1 MTSCAPSGA
10 TPPRRTNRSNTLHA
24 RCFLINRSFL
34 ASKCAW
40 ILCVSLGKWVHG
52 DEACKQRAAESF
64 IALAMAVCLTFVL
77 SFSFILQSAL
87 RASFARSRDLIL
99 FRHQH
104 PESILRISWKWAK
117 CFACALVR
125 TSVYAQLSNMKD
137 RANFQVKSTN
147 VRFLLRLTQNLS
159 KKVSFSSGA
168 GPFCPHFR
176 VLTPP
181 KIPLFS
187 PVMRGGR
194 EGLQQGFRMWVFL
207 GDKTGESIGIAWDNM
222 PDKSRKRQ
230 TNERP
235 SSSLGIDG
243 FRACFSAW

>member
-1 MTSCAPSGA
+1 MK
-10 TPPRRTNRSNTLHA
+10 
-24 RCFLINRSFL
+24 L
-34 ASKCAW
+34 ASKER
-40 ILCVSLGKWVHG
+40 WVFHCSG
-52 DEACKQRAAESF
+52 DGSMSYVRA
-64 IALAMAVCLTFVL
+64 
-77 SFSFILQSAL
+77 
-87 RASFARSRDLIL
+87 LISI
-99 FRHQH
+99 RVM
-104 PESILRISWKWAK
+104 SILRSDARSDSVQ
-117 CFACALVR
+117 AS
-125 TSVYAQLSNMKD
+125 TSGINTPNFLKMSKVFRMCSCSSKRVCQLSNMKD
-137 RANFQVKSTN
+137 RANFRINRSN

-222 PDKSRKRQ
+222 PDKRRKRQ
-230 TNERP
+230 TNERQ

-243 FRACFSAW
+243 FRTCFSAW

>member
-52 DEACKQRAAESF
+52 DEACKQRALSLSLLWRWQYVLRSCSHF
-64 IALAMAVCLTFVL
+64 IHSPIRVT
-77 SFSFILQSAL
+77 SILCSV
-87 RASFARSRDLIL
+87 ARSDSVQASTSGINAPNFLKMSKV
-99 FRHQH
+99 FRMC
-104 PESILRISWKWAK
+104 SCSNK
-117 CFACALVR
+117 CVC
-125 TSVYAQLSNMKD
+125 QLSNMKD
-137 RANFQVKSTN
+137 RANFQVNRSN

-222 PDKSRKRQ
+222 TDKSRKRQ

>member
-1 MTSCAPSGA
+1 
-10 TPPRRTNRSNTLHA
+10 
-24 RCFLINRSFL
+24 
-34 ASKCAW
+34 
-40 ILCVSLGKWVHG
+40 
-52 DEACKQRAAESF
+52 
-64 IALAMAVCLTFVL
+64 MAVCLTFVL
-77 SFSFILQSAL
+77 SFYSFSNPRYEHPLLGRAIWFCSGINIWNQRSEFLENKQSVPHVLLFEQACMPTVQHE
-87 RASFARSRDLIL
+87 RSRE
-99 FRHQH
+99 FSSQ
-104 PESILRISWKWAK
+104 SIK
-117 CFACALVR
+117 C
-125 TSVYAQLSNMKD
+125 S
-137 RANFQVKSTN
+137 
-147 VRFLLRLTQNLS
+147 FLLRLTQNLS

>member
-1 MTSCAPSGA
+1 MSYVRA
-10 TPPRRTNRSNTLHA
+10 
-24 RCFLINRSFL
+24 LISIR
-34 ASKCAW
+34 
-40 ILCVSLGKWVHG
+40 V
-52 DEACKQRAAESF
+52 
-64 IALAMAVCLTFVL
+64 M
-77 SFSFILQSAL
+77 
-87 RASFARSRDLIL
+87 
-99 FRHQH
+99 
-104 PESILRISWKWAK
+104 SILRSDARSDSVQ
-117 CFACALVR
+117 AS
-125 TSVYAQLSNMKD
+125 TSGINTPNFLKMSKVFRMCSFSSKRVCQLSNMKD
-137 RANFQVKSTN
+137 RANFRINRSN

-222 PDKSRKRQ
+222 PDKRRKRQ
-230 TNERP
+230 TNERQ

-243 FRACFSAW
+243 FRTCFSA

>member
-1 MTSCAPSGA
+1 MK
-10 TPPRRTNRSNTLHA
+10 
-24 RCFLINRSFL
+24 L
-34 ASKCAW
+34 ASKER
-40 ILCVSLGKWVHG
+40 WVFHCSG
-52 DEACKQRAAESF
+52 DGSMSYVRA
-64 IALAMAVCLTFVL
+64 
-77 SFSFILQSAL
+77 
-87 RASFARSRDLIL
+87 LISI
-99 FRHQH
+99 RVM
-104 PESILRISWKWAK
+104 SILRSDARSDSVQ
-117 CFACALVR
+117 AS
-125 TSVYAQLSNMKD
+125 TSGINTPNFLKMSKVFRMCSCSRKRVCQLSNMKD
-137 RANFQVKSTN
+137 RANFRINRSN

-222 PDKSRKRQ
+222 PDKRRKRQ
-230 TNERP
+230 TNERQ

-243 FRACFSAW
+243 FRTCFSAW

>member
-52 DEACKQRAAESF
+52 DEACKQRALSLSLLWRWQYVLRSCSHFNPRYEHPSLGCAIWFCSGINIWNQHSEFLENEQSVPHVLLFEQACMPTVQHERSREFSNQSIKCSF
-64 IALAMAVCLTFVL
+64 FAQINPKFVKK
-77 SFSFILQSAL
+77 SFILFWSW
-87 RASFARSRDLIL
+87 
-99 FRHQH
+99 
-104 PESILRISWKWAK
+104 SIL
-117 CFACALVR
+117 
-125 TSVYAQLSNMKD
+125 
-137 RANFQVKSTN
+137 
-147 VRFLLRLTQNLS
+147 
-159 KKVSFSSGA
+159 
-168 GPFCPHFR
+168 PPHFR

-222 PDKSRKRQ
+222 PDKRRKRQ
-230 TNERP
+230 TNERQ

-243 FRACFSAW
+243 FRTCFSAW

>member
-1 MTSCAPSGA
+1 MSYVRA
-10 TPPRRTNRSNTLHA
+10 
-24 RCFLINRSFL
+24 LISIR
-34 ASKCAW
+34 
-40 ILCVSLGKWVHG
+40 V
-52 DEACKQRAAESF
+52 
-64 IALAMAVCLTFVL
+64 M
-77 SFSFILQSAL
+77 
-87 RASFARSRDLIL
+87 
-99 FRHQH
+99 
-104 PESILRISWKWAK
+104 SILRSDARSDS
-117 CFACALVR
+117 VQ
-125 TSVYAQLSNMKD
+125 TSTSGINTPNFLKMSKVFRMCSCSSKRVCQLSNMKD
-137 RANFQVKSTN
+137 RANFRINRSN

-222 PDKSRKRQ
+222 PDKRRKRQ
-230 TNERP
+230 TNERQ

-243 FRACFSAW
+243 FRTCFSA

>member
-10 TPPRRTNRSNTLHA
+10 TPPRRTNRSNILHA

-52 DEACKQRAAESF
+52 DEACKQRALSLSLLWRWQYVLRSCSHF
-64 IALAMAVCLTFVL
+64 IHSPIRVT
-77 SFSFILQSAL
+77 SILCSV
-87 RASFARSRDLIL
+87 ARSDSVQASTSGINAPNFLKISKV
-99 FRHQH
+99 FRMC
-104 PESILRISWKWAK
+104 SCSNKRV
-117 CFACALVR
+117 C
-125 TSVYAQLSNMKD
+125 QLSNMKD
-137 RANFQVKSTN
+137 RANFQVNRSN

-207 GDKTGESIGIAWDNM
+207 GDKTGESIGI
-222 PDKSRKRQ
+222 
-230 TNERP
+230 E
-235 SSSLGIDG
+235 
-243 FRACFSAW
+243 

>member
-1 MTSCAPSGA
+1 MISCAPSGA
-10 TPPRRTNRSNTLHA
+10 TPPRRTNRSNALHA

-40 ILCVSLGKWVHG
+40 VLCVSLGKWVHG
-52 DEACKQRAAESF
+52 DEACKQRALESF
-64 IALAMAVCLTFVL
+64 IALAITVCLTFVL
-77 SFSFILQSAL
+77 SFYSFSNPRYEHPLL
-87 RASFARSRDLIL
+87 GRAISSFQASTSGINAPNFLKMSKV
-99 FRHQH
+99 FRMC
-104 PESILRISWKWAK
+104 SCSNKRV
-117 CFACALVR
+117 C
-125 TSVYAQLSNMKD
+125 QLSNMKD
-137 RANFQVKSTN
+137 RANFRINRSN
-147 VRFLLRLTQNLS
+147 VRFLLRLTQNFS

-207 GDKTGESIGIAWDNM
+207 GDKTGESIGI
-222 PDKSRKRQ
+222 S
-230 TNERP
+230 
-235 SSSLGIDG
+235 
-243 FRACFSAW
+243 

>member
-1 MTSCAPSGA
+1 MK
-10 TPPRRTNRSNTLHA
+10 
-24 RCFLINRSFL
+24 L
-34 ASKCAW
+34 ASKERWVFHCSGDGSMSYVRVLIFIHSSIRVMS
-40 ILCVSLGKWVHG
+40 ILCSVARYDSVQASTSGINTPNFLKMSEVFRM
-52 DEACKQRAAESF
+52 CSCSNKR
-64 IALAMAVCLTFVL
+64 VC
-77 SFSFILQSAL
+77 
-87 RASFARSRDLIL
+87 
-99 FRHQH
+99 
-104 PESILRISWKWAK
+104 
-117 CFACALVR
+117 
-125 TSVYAQLSNMKD
+125 QLSNIKD
-137 RANFQVKSTN
+137 RANFRINRSN

-159 KKVSFSSGA
+159 KKVSSSSGA

-222 PDKSRKRQ
+222 PDKRRKRQ
-230 TNERP
+230 TNKRP

>member
-1 MTSCAPSGA
+1 MK
-10 TPPRRTNRSNTLHA
+10 
-24 RCFLINRSFL
+24 L
-34 ASKCAW
+34 ASKER
-40 ILCVSLGKWVHG
+40 WVFHCSG
-52 DEACKQRAAESF
+52 DGSMSYVRA
-64 IALAMAVCLTFVL
+64 
-77 SFSFILQSAL
+77 
-87 RASFARSRDLIL
+87 LISI
-99 FRHQH
+99 RVM
-104 PESILRISWKWAK
+104 SILRSDARSDSVQ
-117 CFACALVR
+117 AS
-125 TSVYAQLSNMKD
+125 TSGINTPNFLKMSKVFRIHVCSNKRVCQLSNMKD
-137 RANFQVKSTN
+137 RANFQVNRSN

>member
-1 MTSCAPSGA
+1 MK
-10 TPPRRTNRSNTLHA
+10 
-24 RCFLINRSFL
+24 L
-34 ASKCAW
+34 ASKERRVFHC
-40 ILCVSLGKWVHG
+40 SG
-52 DEACKQRAAESF
+52 DGSMSYVRA
-64 IALAMAVCLTFVL
+64 
-77 SFSFILQSAL
+77 
-87 RASFARSRDLIL
+87 LISI
-99 FRHQH
+99 RVM
-104 PESILRISWKWAK
+104 SILRSDARSDSVQ
-117 CFACALVR
+117 AS
-125 TSVYAQLSNMKD
+125 TSGINTPNFLKMSKVFRMCSCSSKRVCQLSNMKD
-137 RANFQVKSTN
+137 RANFRINRSN

-222 PDKSRKRQ
+222 PDKRRKRQ
-230 TNERP
+230 TNERQ

-243 FRACFSAW
+243 FRTCFSA

>member
-1 MTSCAPSGA
+1 MK
-10 TPPRRTNRSNTLHA
+10 
-24 RCFLINRSFL
+24 L
-34 ASKCAW
+34 ASKER
-40 ILCVSLGKWVHG
+40 WVFHCSG
-52 DEACKQRAAESF
+52 DGSMSYVRA
-64 IALAMAVCLTFVL
+64 
-77 SFSFILQSAL
+77 
-87 RASFARSRDLIL
+87 LISI
-99 FRHQH
+99 RVM
-104 PESILRISWKWAK
+104 SILRSDARSDSVQASTSGINTPNFLKMSKV
-117 CFACALVR
+117 FRIHACSNKRVC
-125 TSVYAQLSNMKD
+125 QLSNMKD
-137 RANFQVKSTN
+137 RANFQVNRSN

>member
-40 ILCVSLGKWVHG
+40 ILCVSLGKVVHG
-52 DEACKQRAAESF
+52 DEACKQRALS
-64 IALAMAVCLTFVL
+64 LSLLWRWQCVL
-77 SFSFILQSAL
+77 HSCYLFACSSIRDASILCSD
-87 RASFARSRDLIL
+87 ARSDSVQASTSGINTPNFLKMSKV
-99 FRHQH
+99 FRIHVC
-104 PESILRISWKWAK
+104 SNKRV
-117 CFACALVR
+117 C
-125 TSVYAQLSNMKD
+125 QLSNMKD
-137 RANFQVKSTN
+137 RANFQVNRSN

-207 GDKTGESIGIAWDNM
+207 GDKTGESIGIA
-222 PDKSRKRQ
+222 
-230 TNERP
+230 
-235 SSSLGIDG
+235 
-243 FRACFSAW
+243 